1 MGRRIT
7 VKFVLYFAIGWC
19 VVLAVAGIAL
29 PVDPA
34 IEFEV
39 EVLDPLKS
47 YVKEQLREGGVRV
60 VDASEIVT
68 LQGSKGERI
77 FGIRIFGIP
86 RLVEQTKGTVLTLR
100 LVQTYLPAAK
110 TEFSISDFN
119 SLAFSLHFTY
129 TLWESSC
136 DAVNEYH
143 ACVTAELV
151 HEFLQE
157 FGNSPALPP
166 LPEVTAADD
175 DEWVVNRRAW

>member
-1 MGRRIT
+1 MLI
-7 VKFVLYFAIGWC
+7 FL
-19 VVLAVAGIAL
+19 LLQIAL
-29 PVDPA
+29 PADPA

-39 EVLDPLKS
+39 EVLDPLKT
-47 YVKEQLREGGVRV
+47 YIEDQLREGGVRV

-68 LQGSKGERI
+68 LQGSKGE
-77 FGIRIFGIP
+77 RIFGIP

-157 FGNSPALPP
+157 FGNAPALPP
-166 LPEVTAADD
+166 LPEAWPGD

>member
-1 MGRRIT
+1 

-29 PVDPA
+29 PADPA

-39 EVLDPLKS
+39 EVLDPLKT
-47 YVKEQLREGGVRV
+47 YTEDQLREGGVRV
-60 VDASEIVT
+60 VKGDELISF
-68 LQGSKGERI
+68 QGSKVE
-77 FGIRIFGIP
+77 RIFGIP
-86 RLVEQTKGTVLTLR
+86 RLVEQTKGTILTLK
-100 LVQTYLPAAK
+100 LVQTYLPAAR
-110 TEFSISDFN
+110 TEFTVSDFN
-119 SLAFSLHFTY
+119 QLAFSLHFTY

-166 LPEVTAADD
+166 LPEVTPADD